1 MKQNYES
8 CYAQVAETIDLQ
20 TFKAMCAELDR
31 TGGAAGVTA
40 SKGLQPMVAACQD
53 PEAMVQFMA
62 AAAVSGKSGVGPP
75 AWTVQRTGAPGLA
88 GAMHTG
94 SGVPDSGSGVDT
106 NRRTSR
112 RGRVRRHPVA
122 SARLPSAS
130 ASADDRTSGTGD
142 EL

>member
-20 TFKAMCAELDR
+20 TLKAMCAELDR
-31 TGGAAGVTA
+31 MGGAAGVTA

-62 AAAVSGKSGVGPP
+62 AAAASGKSGVGPP
-75 AWTVQRTGAPGLA
+75 AWTVQRAGAPGLA
-88 GAMHTG
+88 GATG
-94 SGVPDSGSGVDT
+94 SGGADSGSGVDT